1 MSDATKPR
9 RRITLRRGLVAVP
22 TFTPAKEDHYTMRP
36 SILAL
41 DLEGTLISN
50 AVSQIPRPG
59 LYEFLESAKSLFE
72 GLVIFTTVPEPRF
85 REIADLLACEGA
97 APGWFA
103 RLPYID
109 WTGPTKDLANVSQP
123 IGSAWLLDDYAPYV
137 QPGQE
142 HCWVPVQL
150 FCSPYPEDDAELDD
164 AIEAIRKRLNEY

>member
-1 MSDATKPR
+1 
-9 RRITLRRGLVAVP
+9 
-22 TFTPAKEDHYTMRP
+22 MRP

-150 FCSPYPEDDAELDD
+150 FCSPYPEDDAGLDD